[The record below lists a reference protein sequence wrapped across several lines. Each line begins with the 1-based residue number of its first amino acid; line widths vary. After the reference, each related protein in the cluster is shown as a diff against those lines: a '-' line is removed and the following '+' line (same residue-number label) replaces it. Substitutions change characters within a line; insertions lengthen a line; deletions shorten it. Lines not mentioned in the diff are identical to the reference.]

1 MLNEFGARGRQR
13 SVRGCGRLW
22 GWLRSLTPTGLKTGH
37 YTLNEYG
44 GRVGQGS
51 VWRWGRLRGWLGSL
65 TPTDLKTGHYRG
77 SLIRWRLG
85 WWGGL
90 AMVEVLA
97 DGIADGPA
105 PRVVAEGVDV
115 LVLGKRG
122 GLGESLGEIGEG
134 AGGAG
139 LNVAADDGGQE
150 AAEGGAEIAG
160 GKVFAGEE
168 IGQFAGEFIGGG
180 GLGVFAGVV
189 GVEVGMMGGAGSA
202 ALAAIGEGET
212 TQGLAV
218 LWAKRGH
225 RWLLKLSWK

>member
-1 MLNEFGARGRQR
+1 M
-13 SVRGCGRLW
+13 
-22 GWLRSLTPTGLKTGH
+22 RSL
-37 YTLNEYG
+37 
-44 GRVGQGS
+44 VQ
-51 VWRWGRLRGWLGSL
+51 
-65 TPTDLKTGHYRG
+65 
-77 SLIRWRLG
+77 WRLG
-85 WWGGL
+85 WRGGV
-90 AMVEVLA
+90 AVVEVLV

-105 PRVVAEGVDV
+105 PRVVAEGVGV
-115 LVLGKRG
+115 LVLGKMD

-160 GKVFAGEE
+160 GKVLAGEE
-168 IGQFAGEFIGGG
+168 IGEVTGEFIGGA

-189 GVEVGMMGGAGSA
+189 GAEVGMVGRAGSA
-202 ALAAIGEGET
+202 ALAAVGKGET

-225 RWLLKLSWK
+225 RCLLKLSWK

>member
-1 MLNEFGARGRQR
+1 MGNLIRRR
-13 SVRGCGRLW
+13 S
-22 GWLRSLTPTGLKTGH
+22 GW
-37 YTLNEYG
+37 
-44 GRVGQGS
+44 RVGLE
-51 VWRWGRLRGWLGSL
+51 V
-65 TPTDLKTGHYRG
+65 
-77 SLIRWRLG
+77 
-85 WWGGL
+85 
-90 AMVEVLA
+90 VEVLA
-97 DGIADGPA
+97 DGIADGFA
-105 PRVVAEGVDV
+105 PGVGAEGVDV
-115 LVLGKRG
+115 LVLGKMD

-139 LNVAADDGGQE
+139 LDVAADDGGQE

-168 IGQFAGEFIGGG
+168 IGEVVGEFIGGA

-189 GVEVGMMGGAGSA
+189 GAEAGMMGGAGRA
-202 ALAAIGEGET
+202 ALAAVGKGET